1 MIEMA
6 IPTALMLGGVWI
18 VGSLRSMWFWAAF
31 GTLIALLPAIFAYT
45 LLFAPNTSDPT
56 EMSFEA
62 RSFGFLSLLV
72 MSASTGLGAWIRRK
86 TLDAPKP
93 HPTLKLVACTV
104 SGLFAAVIAIA
115 IVFIAIATAR
125 ELLN

>member
-6 IPTALMLGGVWI
+6 IPTALLLGGVWI
-18 VGSLRSMWFWAAF
+18 AGSLRSNWFWAVF
-31 GTLIALLPAIFAYT
+31 GALIVLLPALFAYT
-45 LLFAPNTSDPT
+45 LLITPDASDPT

-104 SGLFAAVIAIA
+104 SGLFAAVIAIV
-115 IVFIAIATAR
+115 IVFITIATAR